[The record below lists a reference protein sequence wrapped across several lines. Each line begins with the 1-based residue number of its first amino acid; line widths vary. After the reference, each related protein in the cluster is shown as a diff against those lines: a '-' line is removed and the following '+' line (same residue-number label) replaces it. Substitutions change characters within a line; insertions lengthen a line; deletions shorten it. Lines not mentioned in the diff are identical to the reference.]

1 MARRARLGWGLAAGV
16 LLLAGGGGAYAWSR
30 GPLVSTVP
38 VERRDLEQRI
48 VATGRVMAP
57 ARVNVSAITP
67 GLVVAVGAVEGQ
79 RVNAG
84 DLLLSVDDAEARAA
98 VAQAK
103 AAVEQASA
111 KVEQLRRVGSIVASE
126 QLSSAQ
132 SSYER
137 AEKELGR
144 ATELAKAGALPQREL
159 DEAQR
164 ALEVARAQ
172 RNAARVQQVA
182 AAPSGADSRV
192 ALSGLM
198 VAEAQL
204 SGAEVRLAQ
213 TRVLAPRAGV
223 ILTREVEVGDVVQ
236 PGKTLL
242 VLATEGEVELVF
254 QPDERNLS
262 SIAIGQKARASADAF
277 PEQVFDAEV
286 SFIAPSADPERGT
299 IEVRLR
305 VPEPP
310 SVLRPDLTV
319 SIDLLVREKPGALVA
334 PSEAIRG
341 LGTHAPWAL
350 VVEGGKLARRDVALG
365 IRGDAKSE
373 ITEGLAEGDEVVV
386 AAPISAVPGKRVRAE
401 RRDAP

>member
-1 MARRARLGWGLAAGV
+1 MAARPRLGWALAAV
-16 LLLAGGGGAYAWSR
+16 ALALAGGAGALAWSR
-30 GPLVSTVP
+30 GPLVTTAA

-79 RVNAG
+79 RVKAG
-84 DLLLSVDDAEARAA
+84 DLLVSVDDAEARAA

-103 AAVEQASA
+103 AAVEQAAA

-126 QLSSAQ
+126 QLLGAQ
-132 SSYER
+132 SSLER
-137 AEKELGR
+137 AEKELAR
-144 ATELAKAGALPQREL
+144 ATELAKSGAVPQREL

-164 ALEVARAQ
+164 AVEVARAQ
-172 RNAARVQQVA
+172 RNAARAQQVA

-223 ILTREVEVGDVVQ
+223 ILSREVEVGDVVQ

-242 VLATEGEVELVF
+242 VLAAEGEVELVF

-262 SIAIGQKARASADAF
+262 SIALGQKARASADAF
-277 PEQVFDAEV
+277 PDQVFDAEV

-319 SIDLLVREKPGALVA
+319 SIDLLVREKPGVLVA

-350 VVEGGKLARRDVALG
+350 VVEGDKLVRRELAVG

-373 ITEGLAEGDEVVV
+373 VSSGLAEGDEVVV
-386 AAPISAVPGKRVRAE
+386 AAPISAVPGKRVRSE